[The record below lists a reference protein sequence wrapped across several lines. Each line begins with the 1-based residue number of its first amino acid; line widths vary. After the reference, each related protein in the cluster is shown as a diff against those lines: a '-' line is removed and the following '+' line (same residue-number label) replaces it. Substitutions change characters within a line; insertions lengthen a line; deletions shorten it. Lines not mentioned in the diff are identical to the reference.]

1 MKPTPKPEPTVKPT
15 PKPEPTVKPTPKP
28 EPTVKPTPK
37 PEPTVKPTPKPSPT
51 VKALEITPPKNSS
64 GSSKSSVTVNNIKPG
79 QKIKV
84 TVVEGKSIPSKSAS
98 PKATPKSTTKAKP
111 LPAKN
116 NFKVTTKEPV
126 KVDPKPS
133 GNGAG
138 FGIKNLKPGQKIK
151 VTIKTGGT
159 QK

>member
-1 MKPTPKPEPTVKPT
+1 VKPTPKPAPTPTAKPTPTPTVKPT
-15 PKPEPTVKPTPKP
+15 PTPTVKPTP
-28 EPTVKPTPK
+28 TPTPK
-37 PEPTVKPTPKPSPT
+37 P
-51 VKALEITPPKNSS
+51 LEITPPKNSS
-64 GSSKSSVTVNNIKPG
+64 GSPKSSVTVNNIKPG

-84 TVVEGKSIPSKSAS
+84 TVVEGNSIPTPTAS
-98 PKATPKSTTKAKP
+98 PKATPKPKP

>member
-1 MKPTPKPEPTVKPT
+1 VKPT
-15 PKPEPTVKPTPKP
+15 PKPEPSVKPTPKP
-28 EPTVKPTPK
+28 APTPTAKPTPKPAPTPTVKPTPA
-37 PEPTVKPTPKPSPT
+37 PTPKR
-51 VKALEITPPKNSS
+51 LEIAPPKNTA

-84 TVVEGKSIPSKSAS
+84 TVVEGNSIPTPTAS
-98 PKATPKSTTKAKP
+98 PKATPKPKT